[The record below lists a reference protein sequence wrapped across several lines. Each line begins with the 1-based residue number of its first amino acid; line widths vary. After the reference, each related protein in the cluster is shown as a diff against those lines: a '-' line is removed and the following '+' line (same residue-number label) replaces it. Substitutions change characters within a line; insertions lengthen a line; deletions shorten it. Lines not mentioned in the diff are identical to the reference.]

1 MTPSSKYCEGVLF
14 LLSSLVTDPSFMS
27 ISLIGSGVL
36 TISFYKRLTGNPETG
51 NTTVWVLPN
60 IWEVGRVRDTKFG
73 VNIFN
78 ERQGY
83 SFYRFWVIK
92 GKPTGG
98 GGVKILPPS
107 ITLNSMPLM
116 LLLCSTTKSFVHDK
130 SQLSFAINQR

>member
-73 VNIFN
+73 ANIFN

-92 GKPTGG
+92 GKSTG